1 MIVATYARLCI
12 DTGSV
17 DSSFPGLGGTLV
29 PHDRCDRER
38 HTGGIS
44 VDLDENSEPI
54 ILSN

>member
-38 HTGGIS
+38 HTRGIS